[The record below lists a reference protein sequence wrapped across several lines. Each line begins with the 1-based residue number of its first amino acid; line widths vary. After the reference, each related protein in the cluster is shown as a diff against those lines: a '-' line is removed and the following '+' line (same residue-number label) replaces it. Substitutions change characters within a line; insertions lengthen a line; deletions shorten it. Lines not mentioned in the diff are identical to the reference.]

1 MEALI
6 NGTKL
11 VGISVIKANR
21 GTLYTFSAIFD
32 KGDNFYDLLFALLY
46 TYPFLTSEEG
56 ICSNRKEFAPKESK
70 FFPFRIDPIQKGDK
84 TT

>member
-32 KGDNFYDLLFALLY
+32 KGDNFPL
-46 TYPFLTSEEG
+46 LTSEEG